1 MSPGF
6 FNSWAIRL
14 ELKACNIVFTFL
26 HYSRPMNIDLTSQAM
41 ALQQSQTQAKA
52 NIIMLK
58 KQFEM
63 DKMLVEMID
72 AVSQSAP
79 LPAGQGTR
87 VDKSA

>member
-1 MSPGF
+1 
-6 FNSWAIRL
+6 
-14 ELKACNIVFTFL
+14 
-26 HYSRPMNIDLTSQAM
+26 MNIDLTSQAL

-63 DKMLVEMID
+63 DKMLVEMVD
-72 AVSQSAP
+72 AVTKSAP
-79 LPAGQGTR
+79 LPSGQGQK

>member
-1 MSPGF
+1 
-6 FNSWAIRL
+6 
-14 ELKACNIVFTFL
+14 
-26 HYSRPMNIDLTSQAM
+26 MNIDLTSQAL

-63 DKMLVEMID
+63 DMMLVEMVE
-72 AVSQSAP
+72 AVTKSAP
-79 LPAGQGTR
+79 LPSGQGQR

>member
-6 FNSWAIRL
+6 FVVKVS
-14 ELKACNIVFTFL
+14 NIVFTFL
-26 HYSRPMNIDLTSQAM
+26 LYSNPMNIDPTSQAL

-63 DKMLVEMID
+63 DKMLVEMVD
-72 AVSQSAP
+72 AVSQSAT
-79 LPAGQGTR
+79 LPSGQGTR
-87 VDKSA
+87 VDKSV

>member
-1 MSPGF
+1 MKMDLITQ
-6 FNSWAIRL
+6 AL
-14 ELKACNIVFTFL
+14 DLK
-26 HYSRPMNIDLTSQAM
+26 
-41 ALQQSQTQAKA
+41 QSQTQAKA
-52 NIIMLK
+52 SMIMLK

-87 VDKSA
+87 VDKTA